1 MNIPWTLRIK
11 LYISHERG
19 DMDEL
24 IPEIVAKLK
33 SSISGEVKTDPVT
46 RVLYSTDASIH
57 KIVPM
62 GVVFPRNI
70 DELIP
75 IVKLASQYDIPLIP
89 RGSGSSLAGQ
99 AIGNGVIIDCSR
111 HINKLVQINREEQTA
126 IVEPGL
132 ILDDLNR
139 EAKKY
144 NLRFGPDPASSE
156 RATLGGSIGN
166 NATGAHSILYGMTA
180 DHIVSAEIV
189 LADGT
194 VTNFK
199 SFSMDEVRRI
209 VNGVINTTSSNFEKQ
224 IYQTVV
230 QIQSEY
236 QDDIKKSWPL
246 TWRRV
251 SGYNLNYLIPW
262 SPSVPPQWD
271 MGQVPYPPVLPNTIN
286 LAQLLAGSEGTLGI
300 IRNATLRLVSLRK
313 HTVIS
318 VINFSSIGEACD
330 VVPKILE
337 LSPSAV
343 ELIPQSLIHLAR
355 SVPAYANQLT
365 FVIGDPAALLAV
377 EFSGD
382 DPQKLSDQVIKL
394 NQLCNWSSKP
404 FIVETPEMQ
413 KKVWDV
419 RNVGLGILMS
429 RLGDYKPISFIEDMS
444 VPVERLG
451 EFVRELEIILNHFKT
466 QAEYYGHASAG
477 CLHIRPLLN
486 IKTRDGRAEL
496 RSIAEA
502 AVDLVLR
509 LGGAISAEH
518 GDGITRGE
526 FIERAYGPR
535 VLQALRLVKHAAD
548 PQGILNPGK
557 IVDPPRLDTSLR
569 YDDEYHPEGWVPVMT
584 FSSEH
589 PDPVRLVEAI
599 EQCNGVGVCRKSGGV
614 MCPSFQATKDEMY
627 STRGRANLL
636 RAMISNG
643 FSTPEIAVEAVKDTL
658 EKCLA
663 CKGCKAECP
672 SAVDMAKLKYEFY
685 QHYYSLAK
693 HHHPLRDYLFG
704 YISLVAKISHP
715 FAPVVN
721 FLLSTPHLASLR
733 ETLVGLSKKRTLPH
747 LSRKALSSQARP
759 FIEDIDSPDCLFL
772 SDAFNEYFYPQTG
785 LDALIVLKSIGSRVK
800 LLSTIG
806 AGRTLISKGF
816 LVQAKNHAKRLID
829 EISRIDPTGKLPVIG
844 LEPSEIYTLRDEYLD
859 MFPGDRYVEALA
871 QRAYMIDEFLLRP
884 GAHGLP
890 RLSRQIPSVITKNA
904 RTIVLIHGHCYQK
917 AQPPAKDGF
926 PTGLDATVDMLKNVG
941 YSVTTI
947 DDGCCGMAGAFGYEA
962 EHYTLSM
969 QVGDLSL
976 FPAIKGS
983 GISIVAAAGI
993 SCKLQIEDGTGVS
1006 VVHPI
1011 SLLAAI
1017 SDKRKIG
1024 GG

>member
-1 MNIPWTLRIK
+1 
-11 LYISHERG
+11 
-19 DMDEL
+19 MDEL
-24 IPEIVAKLK
+24 IPEIVSKLK
-33 SSISGEVKTDPVT
+33 SYITGEVKTDPVT

-57 KIVPM
+57 KIEPM
-62 GVVFPRNI
+62 GVVFPRNT

-75 IVKLASQYDIPLIP
+75 IVNISNQYKIPLIP

-99 AIGNGVIIDCSR
+99 SIGSGLIIDCSR
-111 HINKLVQINREEQTA
+111 YINNLVHVNREEETA

-156 RATLGGSIGN
+156 RATLGGCIGN
-166 NATGAHSILYGMTA
+166 NATGAHSILFGMTA
-180 DHIVSAEIV
+180 DHIISAEVI
-189 LADGT
+189 LSDGT
-194 VTNFK
+194 VSTLK
-199 SFSMDEVRRI
+199 PISMEDAHRI
-209 VNGVINTTSSNFEKQ
+209 ANGVISTTASTIEKQ
-224 IYQTVV
+224 IYQAAIK
-230 QIQSEY
+230 IQNEY

-262 SPSVPPQWD
+262 SPTTPPQWD
-271 MGQVPYPPVLPNTIN
+271 LDQIPYPPVLPNMIN
-286 LAQLLAGSEGTLGI
+286 LAQLIAGSEGTLGI
-300 IRNATLRLVSLRK
+300 IRNATLRLVPLKK

-318 VINFSSIGEACD
+318 VINFSSIVEACD
-330 VVPKILE
+330 IVPKILE

-355 SVPAYANQLT
+355 SVPAYANQLS
-365 FVIGDPAALLAV
+365 FVIGDPAALLGV

-382 DPQKLSDQVIKL
+382 DHKKLLNQVRKL
-394 NQLCNWSSKP
+394 NKLCHWSNKP
-404 FIVETPEMQ
+404 FIAETPEQQ
-413 KKVWDV
+413 KQVWDV

-451 EFVRELEIILNHFKT
+451 EFVHELDVILNHYKT
-466 QAEYYGHASAG
+466 QADYYGHASAG

-486 IKTRDGRAEL
+486 IKAQEGRVEM

-509 LGGAISAEH
+509 LGGAVSSEH

-535 VLQALRLVKHAAD
+535 VLQAFRIMKHAAD

-557 IVDPPRLDTSLR
+557 IVDPPKLDTSLR
-569 YDDEYHPEGWVPVMT
+569 YNDEYHPEGWMPVMA
-584 FSSEH
+584 FSSER
-589 PDPVRLVEAI
+589 PDSVRLVEAI

-636 RAMISNG
+636 RALISNG
-643 FSTPEIAVEAVKDTL
+643 FSTQELAVQAVKDTL

-685 QHYYSLAK
+685 QHYYSLRG

-704 YISLVAKISHP
+704 YISLVGKFGHR
-715 FAPVVN
+715 FAPLVN
-721 FLLSTPHLASLR
+721 YLISSPHFARLR
-733 ETLVGLSKKRTLPH
+733 ETMVGLSKSRTLPR
-747 LSRKALSSQARP
+747 LSGKALRRQAKSY
-759 FIEDIDSPDCLFL
+759 INNIDKPDCLFL

-785 LDALIVLKSIGSRVK
+785 LNALKVLKSTGSRVK
-800 LLSTIG
+800 ILSTIG

-816 LVQAKNHAKRLID
+816 LIQAKKHAKHLVD
-829 EISRIDPTGKLPVIG
+829 EITRIDPMGKLPVIG
-844 LEPSEIYTLRDEYLD
+844 LEPSEIYTLRDEFLD
-859 MFPGDRYVEALA
+859 MFPNHEYVEALA
-871 QRAYMIDEFLLRP
+871 RRAFMIDEYLLRP
-884 GAHGLP
+884 GANGLP
-890 RLSRQIPSVITKNA
+890 RLSKQISPGITGNI
-904 RTIVLIHGHCYQK
+904 RTNVLLHGHCYQK

-926 PTGLDATVDMLKNVG
+926 PTGVAATVAMLKSVG

-962 EHYTLSM
+962 EHYSLSI
-969 QVGDLSL
+969 QVGELSL
-976 FPAIKGS
+976 FPAIKES
-983 GISIVAAAGI
+983 KTSIIAAAGV
-993 SCKLQIEDGTGVS
+993 SCKSQIEDGTGRYAI
-1006 VVHPI
+1006 HPI

-1017 SDKRKIG
+1017 CDKDKMG
-1024 GG
+1024 EG

>member
-1 MNIPWTLRIK
+1 
-11 LYISHERG
+11 
-19 DMDEL
+19 MDEL

-33 SSISGEVKTDPVT
+33 SFITGEVKTDPVT

-75 IVKLASQYDIPLIP
+75 IVKLAHQYNIPLIP

-99 AIGNGVIIDCSR
+99 AIGSGVIIDCSR
-111 HINKLVQINREEQTA
+111 YVNKLVHINCEEQTA
-126 IVEPGL
+126 LVEPGL

-180 DHIVSAEIV
+180 DHIISAEVI
-189 LADGT
+189 LSDGT
-194 VTNFK
+194 VTTLK
-199 SFSMDEVRRI
+199 PISMDDARRI
-209 VNGVINTTSSNFEKQ
+209 ANGVINTTASRIEKQ
-224 IYQTVV
+224 IYRSALE
-230 QIQSEY
+230 IQNEY
-236 QDDIKKSWPL
+236 QEDIKKSWPR

-262 SPSVPPQWD
+262 SSSFPPQWD
-271 MGQVPYPPVLPNTIN
+271 LDQTPYPPVLPNTIN

-300 IRNATLRLVSLRK
+300 IRNATLRLVPLKK

-330 VVPKILE
+330 IVPKILE

-365 FVIGDPAALLAV
+365 FVIGDPAALLGV
-377 EFSGD
+377 EFSGN
-382 DPQKLSDQVIKL
+382 DPQKLSDQVTRLNKL
-394 NQLCNWSSKP
+394 INWSSKP
-404 FIVETPEMQ
+404 FVVDTPELQ
-413 KKVWDV
+413 KQVWDV

-429 RLGDYKPISFIEDMS
+429 RLGDNKPISFIEDMS

-451 EFVRELEIILNHFKT
+451 EFVRELDIILNHYKT
-466 QAEYYGHASAG
+466 QADYYGHASAG

-486 IKTRDGRAEL
+486 IKTQVGRAEL

-509 LGGAISAEH
+509 LGGAVSAEH

-535 VLQALRLVKHAAD
+535 VMQAFRKIKHAAD

-557 IVDPPRLDTSLR
+557 IIDPPKLDTSLR
-569 YDDEYHPEGWVPVMT
+569 YDDKYRPEGWTPVMA
-584 FSSEH
+584 FSSER
-589 PDPVRLVEAI
+589 PDSIRLVKAI

-614 MCPSFQATKDEMY
+614 MCPSFQATQDEMY

-636 RAMISNG
+636 RAMISND
-643 FSTPEIAVEAVKDTL
+643 FSTQELAIQAVRDTL

-685 QHYYSLAK
+685 QHYYSLPG

-704 YISLVAKISHP
+704 YIALVAKIGHP
-715 FAPVVN
+715 FAP
-721 FLLSTPHLASLR
+721 LLNYFISTPHLARLR
-733 ETLVGLSKKRTLPH
+733 ETLVGLSKSRTLPQ
-747 LSRKALSSQARP
+747 LSIKALHRQAKP
-759 FIEDIDSPDCLFL
+759 LIKNIGEPDCLLL

-785 LDALIVLKSIGSRVK
+785 LDALIVLKSIDSRVRI
-800 LLSTIG
+800 LSTIG

-816 LVQAKNHAKRLID
+816 LVQAKEHAKHLVD
-829 EISRIDPTGKLPVIG
+829 EINEIDPTGKLPVIG

-859 MFPGDRYVEALA
+859 MFPNDKYVQALA
-871 QRAYMIDEFLLRP
+871 QRAFMIDEFLLRP
-884 GAHGLP
+884 GANGLP
-890 RLSRQIPSVITKNA
+890 RLSKKISSSVTTNI
-904 RTIVLIHGHCYQK
+904 RTNVLVHGHCYQK

-926 PTGLDATVDMLKNVG
+926 PTGVNATIAMLKSVG
-941 YSVTTI
+941 YSVLTI

-962 EHYTLSM
+962 EHYSLSM

-983 GISIVAAAGI
+983 STSIVAAAGI
-993 SCKLQIEDGTGVS
+993 SCKSQIEDGTGRS

-1017 SDKRKIG
+1017 GDKDKKG
-1024 GG
+1024 DS